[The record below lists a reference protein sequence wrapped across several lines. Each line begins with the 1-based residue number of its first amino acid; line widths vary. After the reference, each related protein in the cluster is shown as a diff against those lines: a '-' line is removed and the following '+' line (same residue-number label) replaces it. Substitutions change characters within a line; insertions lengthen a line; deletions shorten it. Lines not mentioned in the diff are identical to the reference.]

1 MNTYELD
8 ENMVNWI
15 NNNMNEYKQI
25 PASEDPRYLTEAH
38 MVFKDACSEEVME
51 WSNEKKIELGRC
63 IWTMVWLDQ
72 EYKPEDFGFI
82 HNLIV
87 LESVS
92 LFFGSIE

>member
-15 NNNMNEYKQI
+15 ENNMEKYELI
-25 PASEDPRYLTEAH
+25 PWDDCQYIPEER
-38 MVFKDACSEEVME
+38 MKFKDACSEEVMG

-63 IWTMVWLDQ
+63 IWKMVWLDQ
-72 EYKPEDFGFI
+72 EYKPENFRFI
-82 HNLIV
+82 HNLV
-87 LESVS
+87 AMEMVS